1 MGPIDAYIV
10 YRFVRL
16 LTTPWDETEAF
27 KTGVLDANGDVQVD
41 TTHLSQKQHASY
53 TLFDRL
59 VFNIIRMI
67 EKLPGGKSKIGTYA
81 AALFLLKEQMGDDEG
96 IIVLERSFMTY
107 LQDADALEPDY
118 LNEQYLPEE
127 MLPQGNYR
135 LNNQMM
141 DIHGNLVQ
149 KGTVVIAHTD
159 LKPAA
164 KVLGVD
170 VYSLKTS
177 NGKQV
182 VVSHEDIHEI

>member
-10 YRFVRL
+10 YRFIRL

-27 KTGVLDANGDVQVD
+27 KAGVIDANGEVKVD
-41 TTHLSQKQHASY
+41 TTHLSQKQNTAY

-59 VFNIIRMI
+59 VFNIKRMI
-67 EKLPGGKSKIGTYA
+67 EQLPGGRSRIGTYA
-81 AALFLLKEQMGDDEG
+81 ATLHHIKEQMGDEEG
-96 IIVLERSFMTY
+96 KIVLERSFMTY
-107 LQDADALEPDY
+107 LKENKALQPNFLE
-118 LNEQYLPEE
+118 EQFLPEE

-141 DIHGNLVQ
+141 DIHGNLIQ
-149 KGTVVIAHTD
+149 KGTMVVAHSD
-159 LKPAA
+159 LKPTA

-170 VYSLKTS
+170 VYSLKTA